1 MRKVKASSLNP
12 SLDDLSQELITERP
26 EGDYALYNR
35 SCHANYVYYYWQFD
49 GDFAGSVVE
58 LVTQDDGTVYMSN
71 PVDQYETQSWIV
83 GKKEGNIITFQGMQ
97 AFDESY
103 DEEYYS
109 AEFFAVVDVEEVYY
123 EEYDYTY
130 LDATLADDQTFQL
143 QINEDGSLT
152 PVKSDISVGAVYYDF
167 DYEEW
172 CWEYIS
178 NDNIVIVPQTK
189 VVASAPAD
197 AVYEDWNM
205 IVDGEATAVQIAF
218 SDGLCY
224 LKGFS
229 KYAEDVPFVGA
240 VSDGKIVFTS
250 GQYAGPAMSVMRYAS
265 YWGITSEEVYD
276 PDYDYTYTDYELAD
290 NVEFTYDAEAKVIKC
305 VDASAGMLTN
315 FDDNDMYYGEAWVNP
330 LFNQAVHVAGAV
342 PQTPIF
348 DYFSDYHEYDYPYY
362 IFDIYMPN
370 VDVNNARIDT
380 DKMYLEVTLDND
392 ELYVWYPD
400 EYTDLEEETV
410 LLPYNYSEDLV
421 YVSGTLHEFC
431 LAADDVSVFKFR
443 SVYIDGDEELYS
455 DYLVY
460 KYDDN
465 AVASINSDKQVVS
478 ESYVDLAGVRVST
491 PGAGLYIK
499 TVRYSDG
506 TSANVKVLRK

>member
-1 MRKVKASSLNP
+1 
-12 SLDDLSQELITERP
+12 
-26 EGDYALYNR
+26 
-35 SCHANYVYYYWQFD
+35 
-49 GDFAGSVVE
+49 
-58 LVTQDDGTVYMSN
+58 
-71 PVDQYETQSWIV
+71 
-83 GKKEGNIITFQGMQ
+83 
-97 AFDESY
+97 
-103 DEEYYS
+103 
-109 AEFFAVVDVEEVYY
+109 
-123 EEYDYTY
+123 
-130 LDATLADDQTFQL
+130 
-143 QINEDGSLT
+143 
-152 PVKSDISVGAVYYDF
+152 
-167 DYEEW
+167 
-172 CWEYIS
+172 
-178 NDNIVIVPQTK
+178 
-189 VVASAPAD
+189 
-197 AVYEDWNM
+197 
-205 IVDGEATAVQIAF
+205 
-218 SDGLCY
+218 
-224 LKGFS
+224 
-229 KYAEDVPFVGA
+229 
-240 VSDGKIVFTS
+240 
-250 GQYAGPAMSVMRYAS
+250 
-265 YWGITSEEVYD
+265 
-276 PDYDYTYTDYELAD
+276 
-290 NVEFTYDAEAKVIKC
+290 
-305 VDASAGMLTN
+305 
-315 FDDNDMYYGEAWVNP
+315 
-330 LFNQAVHVAGAV
+330 
-342 PQTPIF
+342 
-348 DYFSDYHEYDYPYY
+348 
-362 IFDIYMPN
+362 MPN